1 MSDEILDAE
10 SSTLNKNLGPIDHL
24 RHLLKIGWEPKSPLI
39 QSFIIKYGLEREL
52 KQILDDR

>member
-39 QSFIIKYGLEREL
+39 QSFIIKYGLCFN
-52 KQILDDR
+52 